1 MKLLQAR
8 RIKCLL
14 ALLVVT
20 PPVALLPHDHDH
32 DLDLRAAL
40 DLATTRAQ
48 GVSVDRDHLH
58 AVELDLAVAVE
69 IADVVAIV
77 AHPVEHRVHREVPK

>member
-1 MKLLQAR
+1 VKLLRAS
-8 RIKCLL
+8 RIKCLLALL

-20 PPVALLPHDHDH
+20 PPVALLPY

-40 DLATTRAQ
+40 DLAMTRAQ